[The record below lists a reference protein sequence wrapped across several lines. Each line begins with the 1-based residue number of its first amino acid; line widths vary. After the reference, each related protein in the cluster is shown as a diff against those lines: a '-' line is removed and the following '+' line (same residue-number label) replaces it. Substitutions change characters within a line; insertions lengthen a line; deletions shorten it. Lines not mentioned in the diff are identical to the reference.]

1 MRIPQLCG
9 DDPMK
14 RLLAC
19 SFAWSLL
26 ALDVAQ
32 AVPARPL
39 YEPPDPPKPPPTFS
53 LDETTWLGRLY
64 AENEQVTFHADG
76 TLTYGH
82 GKGGGTSPG
91 VWRLTG
97 NQLYF
102 EINKWSEYQ
111 TTVDG
116 DVIQGNGWNKN
127 GQKCQPLLKRVLNEK
142 MQEKAK
148 W

>member
-1 MRIPQLCG
+1 
-9 DDPMK
+9 MK
-14 RLLAC
+14 RLLGLL
-19 SFAWSLL
+19 FAWSLL
-26 ALDVAQ
+26 ALGVAQ
-32 AVPARPL
+32 AVPARPR
-39 YEPPDPPKPPPTFS
+39 YEPPDPPKAPPPLS
-53 LDETTWLGRLY
+53 LSGTTWLGRLY
-64 AENEQVTFHADG
+64 AENEQVTFNADG

-111 TTVDG
+111 TTITG
-116 DVIQGNGWNKN
+116 DIIHGNGWNKS
-127 GQKCQPLLKRVLNEK
+127 GQICQPLLKRVPNEK
-142 MQEKAK
+142 VQEKAK